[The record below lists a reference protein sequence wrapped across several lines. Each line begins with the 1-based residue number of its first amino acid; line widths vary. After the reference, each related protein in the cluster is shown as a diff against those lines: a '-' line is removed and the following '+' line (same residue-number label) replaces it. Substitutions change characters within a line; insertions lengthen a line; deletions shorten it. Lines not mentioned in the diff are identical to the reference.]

1 MIEKEKMLE
10 AAIAHVP
17 FDGWSDAT
25 LAAAAQDCDLTE
37 AEARAMFPRG
47 ALDLA
52 LAYHRKGDEDM
63 VARLTTADLDNMRF
77 RDKIAAGVRYRLE
90 VADKE
95 LVRKGMAFFALP
107 QNAGDGA
114 AALWQTCGLIWETL
128 GDSSTD
134 LNWYTKRAT
143 LSAVYSS
150 VVLFWLGDDSEGH
163 AATWA
168 FLDRRIDDVMKI
180 EKIKGQARETALY
193 KAFMS
198 GPGKILD
205 TIKAPGGPNPNYPG
219 RWEPEDTD
227 NKAGGKND

>member
-1 MIEKEKMLE
+1 MTDKDRLLD

-25 LAAAAQDCDLTE
+25 LIASAQDCDMTE
-37 AEARAMFPRG
+37 AEARSIFPRG

-52 LAYHRKGDEDM
+52 LAYHRKGDADM
-63 VARLTTADLDNMRF
+63 AARLKAADLDGMRF
-77 RDKIAAGVRYRLE
+77 RDRIAAGVRYRLE

-95 LVRKGMAFFALP
+95 LVRKGMAFFAFP

-128 GDSSTD
+128 GDKSTD

-150 VVLFWLGDDSEGH
+150 VVLFWLGDESEGNE
-163 AATWA
+163 ATWA
-168 FLDRRIDDVMKI
+168 FLDRRIDDVMQI
-180 EKIKGQARETALY
+180 EKIKGQARDSALY

-205 TIKAPGGPNPNYPG
+205 SIKAPGGPNPNYPG
-219 RWEPEDTD
+219 RWEPEDTG
-227 NKAGGKND
+227 AKND

>member
-1 MIEKEKMLE
+1 MTDKDRLLD
-10 AAIAHVP
+10 AAISHVP
-17 FDGWSDAT
+17 FDGWSEAT
-25 LAAAAQDCDLTE
+25 LTAAAQDCDMTE
-37 AEARAMFPRG
+37 AQARAIFPRG

-52 LAYHRKGDEDM
+52 LAYHRWGDGQM
-63 VARLTTADLDNMRF
+63 VDRLNAADLDEMRF
-77 RDKIAAGVRYRLE
+77 RDRIAAGVRYRLE

-114 AALWQTCGLIWETL
+114 AALWTTCGLIWETL

-150 VVLFWLGDDSEGH
+150 VVLFWLGDDSEGNE
-163 AATWA
+163 ATWA
-168 FLDRRIDDVMKI
+168 FLDRRIDDVMQI
-180 EKIKGQARETALY
+180 EKIKGQARGSALY

-205 TIKAPGGPNPNYPG
+205 TIRAPGAPNPQYPG
-219 RWEPEDTD
+219 RWTPEDPSGD
-227 NKAGGKND
+227 SE

>member
-1 MIEKEKMLE
+1 MTDKDRLLE

-25 LAAAAQDCDLTE
+25 LNAAAQDCDVSE
-37 AEARAMFPRG
+37 ADARAIFPRG

-52 LAYHRKGDEDM
+52 LAYHRAGDALMAD
-63 VARLTTADLDNMRF
+63 RLTGADLNEMRF
-77 RDKIAAGVRYRLE
+77 RDKIAAGVRFRLE

-114 AALWQTCGLIWETL
+114 AALWHTCGLIWETL

-150 VVLFWLGDDSEGH
+150 VVLFWLGDDSDVNE
-163 AATWA
+163 ATWA
-168 FLDRRIDDVMKI
+168 FLDRRIDDVMQI
-180 EKIKGQARETALY
+180 EKIKGQARGTPLY

-205 TIKAPGGPNPNYPG
+205 AIKAPGAPNPNYPG
-219 RWEPEDTD
+219 RWQPDEEGSNT
-227 NKAGGKND
+227 

>member
-1 MIEKEKMLE
+1 MTDKDRLLD

-25 LAAAAQDCDLTE
+25 LTASAQDCDMTE
-37 AEARAMFPRG
+37 TDVRAIFPRG

-52 LAYHRKGDEDM
+52 LAYHRKGDADM
-63 VARLTTADLDNMRF
+63 VARLTAADLAEMRF
-77 RDKIAAGVRYRLE
+77 RDRIAAGVRYRLE

-128 GDSSTD
+128 GDNSTD

-150 VVLFWLGDDSEGH
+150 VVLFWLGDETEGSE
-163 AATWA
+163 ATWA

-180 EKIKGQARETALY
+180 EKIKGQARGSALY

-205 TIKAPGGPNPNYPG
+205 GIKAPGGPNPNYPG
-219 RWEPEDTD
+219 RWQSEDTRT
-227 NKAGGKND
+227 KND

>member
-25 LAAAAQDCDLTE
+25 LIAAAHDCDLTE
-37 AEARAMFPRG
+37 DEARAMFPRG

-63 VARLTTADLDNMRF
+63 VARLNAADLEGMRF
-77 RDKIAAGVRYRLE
+77 RDQIAAGVRYRLE

-114 AALWQTCGLIWETL
+114 AALWATCGLIWETL

-150 VVLFWLGDDSEGH
+150 VVLFWLGDDSEGNE
-163 AATWA
+163 ATWA

-180 EKIKGQARETALY
+180 EKIKGQARDTALY

-205 TIKAPGGPNPNYPG
+205 SIKAPGAPNPNYPG
-219 RWEPEDTD
+219 RWQPEETED
-227 NKAGGKND
+227 KAGGKND

>member
-1 MIEKEKMLE
+1 MTDKDRLLE
-10 AAIAHVP
+10 AAIDHVP

-25 LAAAAQDCDLTE
+25 LIAAASDCDLTE
-37 AEARAMFPRG
+37 SEARAMFPRG

-52 LAYHRKGDEDM
+52 LAYHRWGDMQM
-63 VARLTTADLDNMRF
+63 VERLGSADLSETRF
-77 RDKIAAGVRYRLE
+77 RDKIATGVRFRLE

-114 AALWQTCGLIWETL
+114 AALWTTCGLIWETL

-150 VVLFWLGDDSEGH
+150 VVLFWLGDESEGNE
-163 AATWA
+163 ATWA
-168 FLDRRIDDVMKI
+168 FLDRRIDDVMQI
-180 EKIKGQARETALY
+180 EKIKGQARGTALY

-198 GPGKILD
+198 GPGKLLD
-205 TIKAPGGPNPNYPG
+205 SIKAPGAPNPNYPG
-219 RWEPEDTD
+219 RWTPDE
-227 NKAGGKND
+227 AGDKE